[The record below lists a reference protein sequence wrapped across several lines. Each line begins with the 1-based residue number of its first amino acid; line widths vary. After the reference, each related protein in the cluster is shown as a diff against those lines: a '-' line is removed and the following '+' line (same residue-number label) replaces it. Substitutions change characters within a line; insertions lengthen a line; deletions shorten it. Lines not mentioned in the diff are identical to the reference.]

1 MRVQYESEQ
10 DRNIERHLINEFV
23 STKAKKLPKSYGFDF
38 LVKNGERPQVWEV
51 KRRNKAYETWFVSLL
66 KLLKAK
72 QYEDLGIEAYA
83 LVEIEG
89 IPYRVRLT
97 ETPHHIG
104 WGGRKDRNDVADQEP
119 MVHYKLSDMEK
130 LP

>member
-1 MRVQYESEQ
+1 MRIQYESAQ
-10 DRNIERHLINEFV
+10 DRSVERHLINEFV
-23 STKAKKLPKSYGFDF
+23 STSAKKLPVSYGFDF
-38 LVKNGERPQVWEV
+38 LVKNGRSSSVWEV
-51 KRRNKAYETWFVSLL
+51 KRRSKAYDTWFVSLL

-72 QYEDLGIEAYA
+72 QYESLGIEAYA
-83 LVEIEG
+83 LVEIDKV
-89 IPYRVRLT
+89 PYKVRLT

-104 WGGRKDRNDVADQEP
+104 WGGRSDRNDSADQEP